1 MGASRRFAASSA
13 RDSSGSSA
21 AASSAGICSA
31 CACSPAPPI
40 SSSTAAGRAVASR
53 SVTGCSC
60 MAHLLTSACGT
71 GARNDS
77 MAAPPRKRKIDPAP
91 PSTYRFSD
99 DLYVERGIVAAW
111 LTPPG
116 FPADTQRQYAQ
127 VLARMVLS
135 YHDPRLHPQFPA
147 RVRALLGELEAA
159 PDAADEPAPD
169 AAAVVAEVRALV
181 ANIGT
186 VLKAALDTPSATAAG
201 VVRDVNAQLN
211 GLSLIALGGR
221 MQLQMLLQQLYRE
234 VFGAAYD
241 AADGP
246 RVETLDVRPLS
257 EFRNIGRLGAD
268 GFGDAGTMTVTRDPF
283 ASAAEQKAVYM
294 GEMHEAAIRA
304 GSTHTKYLLAPPR
317 LHPPARRGRPAP
329 PPPPPPP
336 PPRPPAPPPRRT
348 CAAGCAASAAHH
360 TMHAVSSAAA
370 RTAVTVPAGVSYV
383 TRASCGARRG
393 PSASP
398 VAAAAAELCGVNS
411 LVVTV
416 AVSNRGANMACPS
429 TPTASTGSAKSAAHT
444 QRPSRDALRSAQSS
458 AATPTCAR
466 KPRRPTSNA
475 PKRICAADG
484 ATTGRPR
491 RCANSAAS
499 AGGCG
504 SRIAQRTYSSPKCAG
519 THTSRPRVYHSTVHA
534 PSRSTSTPE
543 ATTPANC
550 THALRLAP
558 GAPSK

>member
-1 MGASRRFAASSA
+1 
-13 RDSSGSSA
+13 
-21 AASSAGICSA
+21 
-31 CACSPAPPI
+31 
-40 SSSTAAGRAVASR
+40 
-53 SVTGCSC
+53 
-60 MAHLLTSACGT
+60 
-71 GARNDS
+71 

-111 LTPPG
+111 LIPPG

-241 AADGP
+241 AADVP
-246 RVETLDVRPLS
+246 RVDALDVRALS
-257 EFRNIGRLGAD
+257 EFRNIGRLGPD

-304 GSTHTKYLLAPPR
+304 GSTHTKYLLAHLGLSLPTG
-317 LHPPARRGRPAP
+317 GRPLA
-329 PPPPPPP
+329 
-336 PPRPPAPPPRRT
+336 ALAL
-348 CAAGCAASAAHH
+348 AAGA
-360 TMHAVSSAAA
+360 
-370 RTAVTVPAGVSYV
+370 
-383 TRASCGARRG
+383 
-393 PSASP
+393 P
-398 VAAAAAELCGVNS
+398 VWELLPQIGAAAAA
-411 LVVTV
+411 V
-416 AVSNRGANMACPS
+416 ARERPARG
-429 TPTASTGSAKSAAHT
+429 
-444 QRPSRDALRSAQSS
+444 LRAVL
-458 AATPTCAR
+458 AEIVAE
-466 KPRRPTSNA
+466 
-475 PKRICAADG
+475 CAAVDRFAQVVAAIQTMRALADQRG
-484 ATTGRPR
+484 LVQEPWRYVAPRGMDILQLHSDYARLATATTTAARRAELMGR
-491 RCANSAAS
+491 AA
-499 AGGCG
+499 
-504 SRIAQRTYSSPKCAG
+504 RIWAS
-519 THTSRPRVYHSTVHA
+519 
-534 PSRSTSTPE
+534 
-543 ATTPANC
+543 
-550 THALRLAP
+550 LAP
-558 GAPSK
+558 HFDRAPP

>member
-1 MGASRRFAASSA
+1 MFRPPAGRRRASRPGTRRRRARAASRAGRRRRSRA
-13 RDSSGSSA
+13 PAPRA
-21 AASSAGICSA
+21 AARARAPAWAPAAG
-31 CACSPAPPI
+31 SPPPPRAP
-40 SSSTAAGRAVASR
+40 AAGRAAASR

-111 LTPPG
+111 LIPPG

-241 AADGP
+241 AADVP
-246 RVETLDVRPLS
+246 RVDALDVRALS
-257 EFRNIGRLGAD
+257 EFRNIGRLG
-268 GFGDAGTMTVTRDPF
+268 
-283 ASAAEQKAVYM
+283 
-294 GEMHEAAIRA
+294 
-304 GSTHTKYLLAPPR
+304 
-317 LHPPARRGRPAP
+317 
-329 PPPPPPP
+329 
-336 PPRPPAPPPRRT
+336 
-348 CAAGCAASAAHH
+348 
-360 TMHAVSSAAA
+360 
-370 RTAVTVPAGVSYV
+370 
-383 TRASCGARRG
+383 
-393 PSASP
+393 
-398 VAAAAAELCGVNS
+398 
-411 LVVTV
+411 
-416 AVSNRGANMACPS
+416 
-429 TPTASTGSAKSAAHT
+429 
-444 QRPSRDALRSAQSS
+444 
-458 AATPTCAR
+458 
-466 KPRRPTSNA
+466 
-475 PKRICAADG
+475 
-484 ATTGRPR
+484 
-491 RCANSAAS
+491 
-499 AGGCG
+499 
-504 SRIAQRTYSSPKCAG
+504 
-519 THTSRPRVYHSTVHA
+519 
-534 PSRSTSTPE
+534 
-543 ATTPANC
+543 
-550 THALRLAP
+550 
-558 GAPSK
+558 